1 MQNKTCM
8 LLVDPQKDFT
18 HPKGALYVQG
28 ADKDCERLAK
38 FIIEHLND
46 IDEIYV
52 TMDTHKKYDIAH
64 PGSWLDDKGN
74 IVNPMTLITDKDLIE
89 GRFIPSRDEEWAN
102 FYVNKIKKHF
112 IWPEH
117 CLVGTWGHS
126 LDENIRKALDMWE
139 GAKKER
145 TVKYIIKGLNP
156 RSEYHGAFMAHV
168 HVPNGRGSFSEST
181 DFNFEL
187 LDALVAN
194 HTIFVAGEALSHCV
208 AMSLDQFFMYAS
220 EHVYKIRLIRD
231 CTSNVP
237 GFNANETIKRLEEL
251 GGKMIDSNDWNTKWP

>member
-1 MQNKTCM
+1 MQSKTCM
-8 LLVDPQKDFT
+8 LIVDPQKDFT
-18 HPKGALYVQG
+18 DPKGALYVQG

-38 FIIEHLND
+38 FIIKHLSD

-52 TMDTHKKYDIAH
+52 TLDTHKKYDIAH

-74 IVNPMTLITDKDLIE
+74 IVNPMTLITDEDLRE
-89 GRFIPSRDEEWAN
+89 GRFIPSRDEGWAY

-112 IWPEH
+112 VWPEH
-117 CLVGTWGHS
+117 CLIGTWGHS

-168 HVPNGRGSFSEST
+168 HVPNGKGSFSEST

-187 LDALVAN
+187 LDALIAN
-194 HTIFVAGEALSHCV
+194 NNILVAGEAKNFCIYFSVKQLLD
-208 AMSLDQFFMYAS
+208 MSPESAN
-220 EHVYKIRLIRD
+220 KIIMLND
-231 CTSNVP
+231 CMSNVP
-237 GFNANETIKRLEEL
+237 NVQSGADEFFIQCQ
-251 GGKMIDSNDWNTKWP
+251 KMGVHFIDDSSLVNI